1 MLSTSSSSFAASS
14 SSSSSSSASSS
25 SSSTTSVVKAHPPIQ
40 IGLTGSIGMGKS
52 SVTSQFG
59 RMGFPVFDADLTVH
73 KIYAPGGS
81 AVEPIRSLFPEAIT
95 AEGSVDRGV
104 LGKKVLENPTAL
116 KSLEGI
122 VHPLVAAERQKFYTD
137 AKNAGAFMVIY
148 DIPLLLEN
156 PTAQQVDYV
165 VVVTASSETQRLR
178 VLRRPNMTPEKFE
191 AIKSKQ
197 LPDEEKR
204 MKADFLVHTDF
215 PGYAPAKAQVSRI
228 IETIIE
234 AHPLRWTAWKSRTLV
249 QSSKSSSSHASA
261 SLSTPTS
268 SSSSILTSSSTS
280 VISSATSSSLKL
292 KEILKSQID
301 AIIFDLDDTLVPVDK
316 PITKANDELFKFMID
331 KMPLTSQIVKKRLRE
346 VMSRVT
352 KDNPLLAHDLT
363 EVRKEALRALVGE
376 SMASSE
382 MDHVEEA
389 MELFVNIRSDVLPH
403 LYDDVLPCLELF
415 SQCGIKM
422 GVLTNGNAN
431 LTSCPVLGKYI
442 SLTLSAGDVGA
453 MKPSPT
459 PFLAILQRMDC
470 LPSRTLY
477 VGDSFEKDVL
487 GAKNAGIKTAYLQR
501 LEYSEGDR
509 SLNASVSDI
518 ILKSLNPYEIEE
530 KFISYLSQKSKIPE

>member
-1 MLSTSSSSFAASS
+1 LSYFVLFSGIFGVFLNVEICVFHETNARFARYS
-14 SSSSSSSASSS
+14 
-25 SSSTTSVVKAHPPIQ
+25 P
-40 IGLTGSIGMGKS
+40 
-52 SVTSQFG
+52 
-59 RMGFPVFDADLTVH
+59 
-73 KIYAPGGS
+73 
-81 AVEPIRSLFPEAIT
+81 
-95 AEGSVDRGV
+95 
-104 LGKKVLENPTAL
+104 
-116 KSLEGI
+116 
-122 VHPLVAAERQKFYTD
+122 
-137 AKNAGAFMVIY
+137 
-148 DIPLLLEN
+148 
-156 PTAQQVDYV
+156 
-165 VVVTASSETQRLR
+165 VTASSETQRLR

-204 MKADFLVHTDF
+204 MKADFVVHTDF

-249 QSSKSSSSHASA
+249 QSSKSSNSYDSA
-261 SLSTPTS
+261 AISIDSTPTSS

-280 VISSATSSSLKL
+280 VISSSASSSLKL
-292 KEILKSQID
+292 KEILKSSFD

-363 EVRKEALRALVGE
+363 EVRKEALRALVSE

-389 MELFVNIRSDVLPH
+389 MDLFVNARSDVLPH

-442 SLTLSAGDVGA
+442 SITLSAGDVGA

-501 LEYSEGDR
+501 LEDSEGDR
-509 SLNASVSDI
+509 SGNASVSDI
-518 ILKSLNPYEIEE
+518 ILKSLHPSEIEE
-530 KFISYLSQKSKIPE
+530 KFISFLNAKIENT